1 MNFFVTGVG
10 GQLGHDVMNELLKR
24 GHEGVGSDIQET
36 YSGVADGSAV
46 TKAPYVALDIT
57 DKEAVEKVITEV
69 NPDAVIHCAA
79 WTAVDMAEDD
89 DKVAKV
95 RAINAGG
102 TQNIADV
109 CKKLDCKMTYI
120 STDYVFDGQGT
131 EPWQPDCKDYKPLN
145 VYGQTKLEG
154 ELAVSQ
160 TLEKYFIVRIAWVF
174 GLNGKNFIKTILN
187 TTYQILI
194 LIVPLITTPYIS
206 RVLGAE
212 GIGVYSYT
220 YSVVSYFLIV
230 AAMGTTTYGQRTIAY
245 YQDDKYKRSCKFF
258 EILLFRALT
267 TGVCSIGYIWYLC
280 SPYCQYNKVA
290 TIQIIYLI
298 AIAFDISWLF
308 QGLEDFKRIVLRNTI
323 AKIFNVVLI
332 LTVVKQA
339 GDVDKYTFILA
350 GMTFVANI
358 SVWPYVPK
366 IIQKVKLSDVK
377 PLKNT
382 REIFLLF
389 IPTIAIQVNAVLDKT
404 MIGGF
409 AISAAEN
416 GYYEQTE
423 KIVRMALAVVTS
435 LGTVMIPRIA
445 KLFHDKKTEQM
456 RQYIQQ
462 SYQFVW
468 IIGIPIMMGVMAIAD
483 TFVPVFYGSGYDKI
497 KILLPIYSLSV
508 IPVALSNVTGCQF
521 LIPTKKQNVYSAAVL
536 SSTVVNVTL
545 NSFLI
550 PRFLS
555 YGAASASVIAECVG
569 CIIMIVYVEVKH
581 LVDIKRVFS
590 ISLKK
595 WVAGIVMFLC
605 VKVSNEICNT
615 SVLGLTFLILEGTII
630 YIITLLVLRDEFFC
644 NMIKKLFCKVK
655 GILAH

>member
-1 MNFFVTGVG
+1 M
-10 GQLGHDVMNELLKR
+10 QKK
-24 GHEGVGSDIQET
+24 SI
-36 YSGVADGSAV
+36 AV
-46 TKAPYVALDIT
+46 NY
-57 DKEAVEKVITEV
+57 
-69 NPDAVIHCAA
+69 
-79 WTAVDMAEDD
+79 
-89 DKVAKV
+89 
-95 RAINAGG
+95 
-102 TQNIADV
+102 
-109 CKKLDCKMTYI
+109 
-120 STDYVFDGQGT
+120 
-131 EPWQPDCKDYKPLN
+131 
-145 VYGQTKLEG
+145 
-154 ELAVSQ
+154 
-160 TLEKYFIVRIAWVF
+160 
-174 GLNGKNFIKTILN
+174 ILN

-323 AKIFNVVLI
+323 AKIFNIVLI

-339 GDVDKYTFILA
+339 RDVDKYTFILA

-366 IIQKVKLSDVK
+366 IIQKVRLSDVK

-409 AISAAEN
+409 AISAAETATMN
-416 GYYEQTE
+416 
-423 KIVRMALAVVTS
+423 K
-435 LGTVMIPRIA
+435 P
-445 KLFHDKKTEQM
+445 
-456 RQYIQQ
+456 
-462 SYQFVW
+462 
-468 IIGIPIMMGVMAIAD
+468 
-483 TFVPVFYGSGYDKI
+483 
-497 KILLPIYSLSV
+497 
-508 IPVALSNVTGCQF
+508 
-521 LIPTKKQNVYSAAVL
+521 
-536 SSTVVNVTL
+536 
-545 NSFLI
+545 
-550 PRFLS
+550 
-555 YGAASASVIAECVG
+555 
-569 CIIMIVYVEVKH
+569 
-581 LVDIKRVFS
+581 
-590 ISLKK
+590 
-595 WVAGIVMFLC
+595 
-605 VKVSNEICNT
+605 
-615 SVLGLTFLILEGTII
+615 
-630 YIITLLVLRDEFFC
+630 
-644 NMIKKLFCKVK
+644 KKL
-655 GILAH
+655 

>member
-1 MNFFVTGVG
+1 MYGEAYWDGFMQKKGIE
-10 GQLGHDVMNELLKR
+10 DELKMQKK
-24 GHEGVGSDIQET
+24 SI
-36 YSGVADGSAV
+36 AV
-46 TKAPYVALDIT
+46 NY
-57 DKEAVEKVITEV
+57 
-69 NPDAVIHCAA
+69 
-79 WTAVDMAEDD
+79 
-89 DKVAKV
+89 
-95 RAINAGG
+95 
-102 TQNIADV
+102 
-109 CKKLDCKMTYI
+109 
-120 STDYVFDGQGT
+120 
-131 EPWQPDCKDYKPLN
+131 
-145 VYGQTKLEG
+145 
-154 ELAVSQ
+154 
-160 TLEKYFIVRIAWVF
+160 
-174 GLNGKNFIKTILN
+174 ILN

-521 LIPTKKQNVYSAAVL
+521 
-536 SSTVVNVTL
+536 
-545 NSFLI
+545 
-550 PRFLS
+550 
-555 YGAASASVIAECVG
+555 
-569 CIIMIVYVEVKH
+569 
-581 LVDIKRVFS
+581 
-590 ISLKK
+590 
-595 WVAGIVMFLC
+595 
-605 VKVSNEICNT
+605 
-615 SVLGLTFLILEGTII
+615 
-630 YIITLLVLRDEFFC
+630 
-644 NMIKKLFCKVK
+644 
-655 GILAH
+655 

>member
-1 MNFFVTGVG
+1 MLQV
-10 GQLGHDVMNELLKR
+10 H
-24 GHEGVGSDIQET
+24 
-36 YSGVADGSAV
+36 
-46 TKAPYVALDIT
+46 
-57 DKEAVEKVITEV
+57 
-69 NPDAVIHCAA
+69 
-79 WTAVDMAEDD
+79 
-89 DKVAKV
+89 
-95 RAINAGG
+95 
-102 TQNIADV
+102 
-109 CKKLDCKMTYI
+109 
-120 STDYVFDGQGT
+120 
-131 EPWQPDCKDYKPLN
+131 
-145 VYGQTKLEG
+145 
-154 ELAVSQ
+154 
-160 TLEKYFIVRIAWVF
+160 
-174 GLNGKNFIKTILN
+174 
-187 TTYQILI
+187 
-194 LIVPLITTPYIS
+194 
-206 RVLGAE
+206 
-212 GIGVYSYT
+212 
-220 YSVVSYFLIV
+220 
-230 AAMGTTTYGQRTIAY
+230 
-245 YQDDKYKRSCKFF
+245 
-258 EILLFRALT
+258 
-267 TGVCSIGYIWYLC
+267 
-280 SPYCQYNKVA
+280 CQYNKVA

-569 CIIMIVYVEVKH
+569 CIIMI
-581 LVDIKRVFS
+581 RSFS
-590 ISLKK
+590 RFCSRYLK
-595 WVAGIVMFLC
+595 
-605 VKVSNEICNT
+605 
-615 SVLGLTFLILEGTII
+615 
-630 YIITLLVLRDEFFC
+630 
-644 NMIKKLFCKVK
+644 
-655 GILAH
+655 

>member
-1 MNFFVTGVG
+1 MYGEAYWDGFMQKKGIE
-10 GQLGHDVMNELLKR
+10 DELKMQKK
-24 GHEGVGSDIQET
+24 SI
-36 YSGVADGSAV
+36 AV
-46 TKAPYVALDIT
+46 NY
-57 DKEAVEKVITEV
+57 
-69 NPDAVIHCAA
+69 
-79 WTAVDMAEDD
+79 
-89 DKVAKV
+89 
-95 RAINAGG
+95 
-102 TQNIADV
+102 
-109 CKKLDCKMTYI
+109 
-120 STDYVFDGQGT
+120 
-131 EPWQPDCKDYKPLN
+131 
-145 VYGQTKLEG
+145 
-154 ELAVSQ
+154 
-160 TLEKYFIVRIAWVF
+160 
-174 GLNGKNFIKTILN
+174 ILN

-267 TGVCSIGYIWYLC
+267 TGVCSIGYILYLC

>member
-1 MNFFVTGVG
+1 MYGEAYWDGFMQKKGIE
-10 GQLGHDVMNELLKR
+10 DELKMQKK
-24 GHEGVGSDIQET
+24 SI
-36 YSGVADGSAV
+36 AV
-46 TKAPYVALDIT
+46 NY
-57 DKEAVEKVITEV
+57 
-69 NPDAVIHCAA
+69 
-79 WTAVDMAEDD
+79 
-89 DKVAKV
+89 
-95 RAINAGG
+95 
-102 TQNIADV
+102 
-109 CKKLDCKMTYI
+109 
-120 STDYVFDGQGT
+120 
-131 EPWQPDCKDYKPLN
+131 
-145 VYGQTKLEG
+145 
-154 ELAVSQ
+154 
-160 TLEKYFIVRIAWVF
+160 
-174 GLNGKNFIKTILN
+174 ILN

-358 SVWPYVPK
+358 SVWPHVPK

>member
-1 MNFFVTGVG
+1 M
-10 GQLGHDVMNELLKR
+10 
-24 GHEGVGSDIQET
+24 
-36 YSGVADGSAV
+36 
-46 TKAPYVALDIT
+46 
-57 DKEAVEKVITEV
+57 
-69 NPDAVIHCAA
+69 
-79 WTAVDMAEDD
+79 
-89 DKVAKV
+89 
-95 RAINAGG
+95 
-102 TQNIADV
+102 
-109 CKKLDCKMTYI
+109 
-120 STDYVFDGQGT
+120 
-131 EPWQPDCKDYKPLN
+131 
-145 VYGQTKLEG
+145 
-154 ELAVSQ
+154 
-160 TLEKYFIVRIAWVF
+160 
-174 GLNGKNFIKTILN
+174 
-187 TTYQILI
+187 
-194 LIVPLITTPYIS
+194 
-206 RVLGAE
+206 
-212 GIGVYSYT
+212 
-220 YSVVSYFLIV
+220 
-230 AAMGTTTYGQRTIAY
+230 
-245 YQDDKYKRSCKFF
+245 
-258 EILLFRALT
+258 
-267 TGVCSIGYIWYLC
+267 
-280 SPYCQYNKVA
+280 
-290 TIQIIYLI
+290 
-298 AIAFDISWLF
+298 
-308 QGLEDFKRIVLRNTI
+308 LRNTI

-555 YGAASASVIAECVG
+555 
-569 CIIMIVYVEVKH
+569 
-581 LVDIKRVFS
+581 
-590 ISLKK
+590 
-595 WVAGIVMFLC
+595 
-605 VKVSNEICNT
+605 
-615 SVLGLTFLILEGTII
+615 
-630 YIITLLVLRDEFFC
+630 
-644 NMIKKLFCKVK
+644 
-655 GILAH
+655 